1 MAEALN
7 FFAKFTNE
15 TLFLLVWLALGT
27 STGLIL
33 YWVNRRK
40 RGEVF
45 THEIPFQVVDSYLKA
60 DGSAPG
66 SAGRTYAE
74 GMSVPGG
81 APLASLEEKRLQNE
95 VMALTLKIQEQTTL
109 ITKLT
114 TEGGSAQLSVENN
127 NLKQQIES
135 LKAGGEGGINPD
147 LQREL
152 DALKNKLKEYE
163 IIEDDLAQLKE
174 LQDENRQL
182 KERLGGQQQENI
194 QVPSEEPSSEVNQ
207 DFTNVVNQQDLEE
220 PEAESNTE
228 KVESTPEISDQ
239 DISAL
244 EAVADEAETVVQT
257 SESEVNEGGVKV
269 EEEPEDEGGSTAA
282 FEAADEAAPIEEVT
296 PEEEENL
303 SQIEKDGEEKSAE
316 ELLSE
321 FEKMLG

>member
-1 MAEALN
+1 MTEALN

-27 STGLIL
+27 ATGLIL

-45 THEIPFQVVDSYLKA
+45 THEVPFQVVDNYLRS
-60 DGSAPG
+60 DSSTPS
-66 SAGRTYAE
+66 SAGRTLSE
-74 GMSVPGG
+74 TVGGG
-81 APLASLEEKRLQNE
+81 APVSLEEKRLQNE

-109 ITKLT
+109 ITQLSAG
-114 TEGGSAQLSVENN
+114 GGSPEVSLENAK
-127 NLKQQIES
+127 LKQQLEE
-135 LKAGGEGGINPD
+135 LKLSGGGAGGEVNPD
-147 LQREL
+147 MQREL

-163 IIEDDLAQLKE
+163 IIEDDLANLKE

-182 KERLGGQQQENI
+182 KEQL
-194 QVPSEEPSSEVNQ
+194 SSGAPQ
-207 DFTNVVNQQDLEE
+207 
-220 PEAESNTE
+220 
-228 KVESTPEISDQ
+228 
-239 DISAL
+239 
-244 EAVADEAETVVQT
+244 AETVAEAPTQAPEAVI
-257 SESEVNEGGVKV
+257 EEVAEASTEIPEPVIEETPVEEVDVTQLEQMAEETAPSPKIETQEEEVTEASNIVM
-269 EEEPEDEGGSTAA
+269 EEEPAEEDQSASPS
-282 FEAADEAAPIEEVT
+282 FEAAEEVAAVEEVT